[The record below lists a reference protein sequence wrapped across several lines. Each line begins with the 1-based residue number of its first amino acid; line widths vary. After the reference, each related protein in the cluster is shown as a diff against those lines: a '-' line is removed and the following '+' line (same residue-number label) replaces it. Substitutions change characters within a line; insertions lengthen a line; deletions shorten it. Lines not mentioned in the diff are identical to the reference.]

1 MRATRRPNRSGTVLP
16 MLGVC
21 LIGLFAFVALAI
33 DLGVLAV
40 SRTQSQN
47 AADVAAL
54 VGTRTLNNKDG
65 VSFNNLPAAIASA
78 RASATGNPHLSANFS
93 NAQITR
99 IEVGQYLYDSTSQ
112 TFRVSSWT
120 DVTSGGGVA
129 APSGSW
135 TAMRVTL
142 GVDQP
147 TYFMRL
153 LGVNSMASGARATAV
168 YRPRDIAFTL
178 DMTGSMAFSSTF
190 NFNNQS
196 QNPDPLVPR
205 AGHYVSIQSALVAT
219 ANQANGSGEAIQRN
233 NISISTPG
241 GPPIVR
247 NFYFDPTNMADPLVP
262 AFPLTTVGGNPNLR
276 NAFHRWSPPESGG
289 NSDTYTAVTYDF
301 SQYDP
306 THNGTEANPRGP
318 IPAPDFYGSMTDS
331 GSVVYHGDRWRR
343 GNGAIDK
350 TETTWATSSA
360 ATRAAF
366 HAADLLGY
374 GTNPPTGITPAFTT
388 DWLNFRDP
396 VWERWGYDL
405 DIVKYRAQRAGG
417 APMDPDTFRANN
429 GNSDANILLPVADRF
444 KGFSM
449 GPGYWGK
456 TWYIWP
462 PDPRAPVGNPGDANY
477 QPGDWRRRYF
487 LTRNGGTGAAL
498 NPQGDNN
505 TTNTAGTT
513 DGINEVLFS
522 TGSGQT
528 LSSAVSVPGQ
538 VNYPAILRWIK
549 SGPQVMP
556 PNLRAGRVLFYSSI
570 PNDVDTTTGG
580 TQERLDKALW
590 KAYIDFVLG
599 IGSYTGAGNLYGSA
613 DSWASSTQSIT
624 TSDLTTYK
632 FGWQPL
638 ADAPTRPYMR
648 YTDSPRRPRLQ
659 FWFGPLSFMDFI
671 SAVNGNWMPG
681 TCYEAQC
688 WQLKAGVSAVLDD
701 VKNNHPNDFAGMV
714 FFALSHHNGVRVG
727 MNQNFTRLKN
737 ALFYPRSLLN
747 AIDSGNITNEYR
759 PYNTSLGGYNAAEI
773 PNSSGS
779 TDPAT
784 GLSYAYNL
792 LSSSNLSAATAVGTG
807 GGRRGAQK
815 IVIFETDGVPNSYRV
830 PTFNPRGF
838 NSYFTLGGT
847 VSDGNGS
854 TTNMNH
860 TYTVIQQ
867 IVKPMATTGTTTTG
881 PDSGHSLPNAPA
893 RVFPIAFGDLFDEQL
908 APSATFRP
916 TALQFLAT
924 CAQHGG
930 TGPAGATTLPADQ
943 IITGPYQQRIT
954 RLRDT
959 LERIFQGG
967 VSVVLVE

>member
-65 VSFNNLPAAIASA
+65 VSFNNLPAAVASA

-112 TFRVSSWT
+112 TFRVNSWT

-205 AGHYVSIQSALVAT
+205 AGHYVSIQSALVST

-233 NISISTPG
+233 NFTISTPG

-247 NFYFDPTNMADPLVP
+247 NFYFDPTNMANPLVP
-262 AFPLTTVGGNPNLR
+262 AFPLTTVGSNPNLR

-289 NSDTYTAVTYDF
+289 NSDTYTAVIYDF

-306 THNGTEANPRGP
+306 THTGLEANPRGP

-350 TETTWATSSA
+350 TETTWGTGSA

-417 APMDPDTFRANN
+417 APMAPDTFRANN

-599 IGSYTGAGNLYGSA
+599 IGSYTGAGNMYGSA

-727 MNQNFTRLKN
+727 MNQNFARLKN

-792 LSSSNLSAATAVGTG
+792 LSSSQLSAATAVGTG

-830 PTFNPRGF
+830 PTFNARGF
-838 NSYFTLGGT
+838 NSYYTLGGT
-847 VSDGNGS
+847 VSDSNGS

-867 IVKPMATTGTTTTG
+867 IVKQMATTGTTSTG